1 MVLNPKAEFKGCK
14 FYELALANNVR
25 VKVEFGK
32 QTVKAL
38 KMFLREHPD
47 VEQLR
52 IGFIMNVTLDQ
63 TEGSWAYPDEWQLKA
78 WAEKP
83 NAEIEYRVQD
93 QNGYDRVATYMPQA
107 EGQNFF
113 FNAFLNSQKLPM
125 PHNNT
130 ASKPRRAMEKVED
143 FL

>member
-38 KMFLREHPD
+38 KAFLRQHPD
-47 VEQLR
+47 AEQLR
-52 IGFIMNVTLDQ
+52 IGFIMDLSLDQ
-63 TEGSWAYPDEWQLKA
+63 TEGSWAYGDEWQLKA

-83 NAEIEYRVQD
+83 NAEIEYRVQN
-93 QNGYDRVATYMPQA
+93 QNGYDRVATYMSRA
-107 EGQNFF
+107 DGQNFY
-113 FNAFLNSQKLPM
+113 FNAFLNSQKLPKA
-125 PHNNT
+125 NT
-130 ASKPRRAMEKVED
+130 ASKARDARSIEKVAD
-143 FL
+143 F